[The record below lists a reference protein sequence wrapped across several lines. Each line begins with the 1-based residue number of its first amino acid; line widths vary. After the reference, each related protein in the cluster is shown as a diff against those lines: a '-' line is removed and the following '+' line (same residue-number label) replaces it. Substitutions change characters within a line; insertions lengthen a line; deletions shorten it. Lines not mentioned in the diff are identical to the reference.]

1 MRKLLT
7 ILTLFTLVFTLTL
20 TAKEK
25 NSDRSKIA
33 SLLKS
38 NVLELKQ
45 FDGNRIAAWV
55 ENTGQYVSYHK
66 TGDAGLEWPK
76 GSHKTADFAAGIWVA
91 GKVRGTGELRTA
103 AAEYQSEFQPGK
115 IKPDGTPDNAEDPR
129 YKIWKIN
136 KTDLFNPSDDYLN
149 WPVEDG
155 APWEDVDGDGVF
167 TRGVDR
173 PLLMGDQTLW
183 MVF

>member
-1 MRKLLT
+1 MRRLIV
-7 ILTLFTLVFTLTL
+7 ILTLFIFAFTLTVA
-20 TAKEK
+20 AKER
-25 NSDRSKIA
+25 NSERGKIA
-33 SLLKS
+33 SILKS
-38 NVLELKQ
+38 NVLVLEK
-45 FDGNRIAAWV
+45 FDVNRISNDV
-55 ENTGQYVSYHK
+55 ENTGQYVSYHR

-76 GSHKTADFAAGIWVA
+76 GSHKTADFAAGVWVA

-103 AAEYQSEFQPGK
+103 AAEYQVEFEPGK
-115 IKPDGTPDNAEDPR
+115 ILPNGQPDNPDNPR

-136 KTDLFNPSDDYLN
+136 KTDLYNPSDDYLN

-155 APWEDVDGDGVF
+155 APWEDVNGDGVF

-183 MVF
+183 MV